1 MKSNIIKKSLWG
13 LALGLFF
20 VQGAVMTAC
29 SDWTEP
35 EAKDYFVPQSQ
46 GYKNNLKDYFNSPHK
61 VMFGWFGN
69 WSAGSMSNSLCGL
82 PDSTDFVSLWLCWGN
97 LSEAQQ
103 ADLTKFQEK
112 GSQAVFCWRAGDI
125 GDNLTPEGVDPHEFW
140 GFSEDDENSMVIA
153 AQKYAQ
159 AIVDSCRKYNVDGF
173 DYDIED
179 WGSLMNWDYPSVP
192 NAFMRKLR
200 SEFDKDGR
208 MLVADIPGGIGG
220 WLYYL
225 YFYDMLDN
233 DVLEGL
239 DYLVWQTYELGHKG
253 LDAFFNGAGG
263 VREHNPE
270 MFETV
275 VKKSI
280 VTSTFEEAAKKYHFA
295 EQQSYHPSFG
305 IEHAG
310 MGAYHI
316 EYDYAGTPDYPNV
329 RAAIAAQ
336 NPPVNY

>member
-1 MKSNIIKKSLWG
+1 MNIKHIKKYMAG
-13 LALGLFF
+13 LGISLFF
-20 VQGAVMTAC
+20 LQGMVMTAC

-35 EAKDYFVPQSQ
+35 EANDYFVPQSE
-46 GYKNNLKDYFNSPHK
+46 GYKKNLKDYFNSPHK

-82 PDSTDFVSLWLCWGN
+82 PDSIDFVSLWLCWGN

-103 ADLTKFQEK
+103 TDLKKFQEK
-112 GSQAVFCWRAGDI
+112 GSRAVLCWRAGDI
-125 GDNLTPEGVDPHEFW
+125 GANLTPEGVDPHDFW
-140 GFSEDDENSMVIA
+140 GYSDDDEQSMIQA

-159 AIVDSCRKYNVDGF
+159 AIADTCSKYNVDGF

-179 WGSLMNWDYPSVP
+179 WGTLMNWDYPSVP

-200 SEFDKDGR
+200 SEFDKEGR
-208 MLVADIPGGIGG
+208 MLVADIPGGKG
-220 WLYYL
+220 WLWFYY
-225 YFYDMLDN
+225 MLEN
-233 DVLEGL
+233 DVLESL
-239 DYLVWQTYELGHKG
+239 DYLVWQTYDLGPSG
-253 LDAFFNGAGG
+253 LDDFFDGAEG
-263 VREHNPE
+263 VREWNPE

-280 VTSTFEEAAKKYHFA
+280 VTATFEEAAKKYRFVD
-295 EQQSYHPSFG
+295 QQSYQPSFG
-305 IEHAG
+305 IPHAG

-316 EYDYAGTPDYPNV
+316 EYDYSGTPDYPTV

-336 NPPVNY
+336 NPPVNN